1 MKHFLHILLILALF
15 ILAQFIAAG
24 VALAIVGVD
33 FSTES
38 SLQSSIANIDPITEG
53 RAILAVD
60 IVFIGVLW
68 LTRLAGRK
76 IFSAP
81 KTLTP
86 VATLLSVV
94 GMLVLA
100 HGIEF
105 MATPL
110 GLDDRGTTAEFTQM
124 SSDWLCLLAI
134 CVVIPMTEEMVF
146 RAGILRK
153 MLESGCNKWVAI
165 VTTAVAFGVL
175 HGNALQALPAMIMGV
190 ALGWLYTK
198 TGSLR
203 LCLLAHVA
211 NNSLACVEMQYPQ
224 LEAYTENSPVV
235 SIVLLGVCLAYF
247 GVRLL
252 TSSLKNVDAD
262 EPDATPA
269 ATAPTES

>member
-1 MKHFLHILLILALF
+1 MKHFLHIILILVVFVLS
-15 ILAQFIAAG
+15 QFIAAG
-24 VALAIVGVD
+24 VALAIMGVD
-33 FSTES
+33 LSTES
-38 SLQSSIANIDPITEG
+38 TLQSSLENIDPIAEG

-60 IVFIGVLW
+60 IVLIGILW
-68 LTRLAGRK
+68 LTRLAGRN

-86 VATLLSVV
+86 VATLVSIV

-105 MATPL
+105 MAAPL

-153 MLESGCNKWVAI
+153 MIEGGCGKWIAI
-165 VTTAVAFGVL
+165 VTTAVAFGVF
-175 HGNALQALPAMIMGV
+175 HGNLLQAIPAAIMGI

-198 TGSLR
+198 TNSLR
-203 LCLLAHVA
+203 LCLLAHIA
-211 NNSLACVEMQYPQ
+211 NNSLACAEMQFPQ
-224 LEAYTENSPVV
+224 LEAYTENAPTM
-235 SIVLLGVCLAYF
+235 SIVVLGVCLAYF
-247 GVRLL
+247 GIRLL
-252 TSSLKNVDAD
+252 TSSLKKVNADA
-262 EPDATPA
+262 PAT
-269 ATAPTES
+269 TE

>member
-15 ILAQFIAAG
+15 ILSKVIAAG
-24 VALAIVGVD
+24 VAMFMVGVD

-38 SLQSSIANIDPITEG
+38 SLQLSLEKIDPIIEG
-53 RAILAVD
+53 RAILATTLVL
-60 IVFIGVLW
+60 IGILW

-86 VATLLSVV
+86 AATLLSVV
-94 GMLVLA
+94 GMLLLA

-105 MATPL
+105 MTTPL
-110 GLDDRGTTAEFTQM
+110 GLDDYGTTGQFMAM
-124 SSDWLCLLAI
+124 SHDWLCLLAI

-146 RAGILRK
+146 RAGVLRK
-153 MLESGCNKWVAI
+153 MREGGSGKWVAI
-165 VTTAVAFGVL
+165 VTTAVAFGL
-175 HGNALQALPAMIMGV
+175 FHDNPLQALPAMIMGV

-198 TGSLR
+198 TNSLR

-211 NNSLACVEMQYPQ
+211 NNSLACVEMQFPQ
-224 LEAYTENSPVV
+224 LDAYTENSPTV

-252 TSSLKNVDAD
+252 TSALKKVDAD
-262 EPDATPA
+262 
-269 ATAPTES
+269 APTTTE

>member
-1 MKHFLHILLILALF
+1 MKHFLHIILILFLF
-15 ILAQFIAAG
+15 ILSQFAAAI
-24 VALAIVGVD
+24 VALIMMGIDLTAVGTPQFTID
-33 FSTES
+33 D
-38 SLQSSIANIDPITEG
+38 IDPLVEG

-60 IVFIGVLW
+60 IVLVGILW
-68 LTRLAGRK
+68 LARLAGRN

-86 VATLLSVV
+86 VATVLGIV

-110 GLDDRGTTAEFTQM
+110 GLDDFGTTAQFMEM
-124 SSDWLCLLAI
+124 SSDWLCVLAI

-146 RAGILRK
+146 RAGVLRK
-153 MLESGCNKWVAI
+153 MIEGGCGKWVAI
-165 VTTAVAFGVL
+165 VTTAVAFGVF
-175 HGNALQALPAMIMGV
+175 HGNPLQAIPAMIMGI

-198 TGSLR
+198 TNSLR

-211 NNSLACVEMQYPQ
+211 NNSLACIEMQFPQ
-224 LEAYTENSPVV
+224 LDAYTTNSPTV

-247 GVRLL
+247 GIRLL
-252 TSSLKNVDAD
+252 TSALKKVSAD
-262 EPDATPA
+262 EPVAKPA
-269 ATAPTES
+269 APATTE